1 MAYDPVTGEV
11 FVANYY
17 SDNLTVLSGAT
28 DTPVG
33 NVTTGLGPLCLTY
46 DSRTGD
52 LYGTNY
58 DGGTL
63 SIITGGSGGGY
74 GVTFTET
81 GLPTGTNWA
90 VTLNGVQLSSTSTS
104 IAFTEPNG
112 TYSYTVGPVPGYAAA
127 VDSGSVTVNGVGL
140 ERGVVFAPV
149 SGPYSV
155 IFSET
160 GLPAGGEWYVNVTG
174 QGSVV
179 SSTTSAALQ
188 LANGTYPFTVASANK
203 QYAPSPARGSIEVSG
218 TAASE
223 SVTFT
228 LETYPVSYAESGLPS
243 GASWSVTVAGTTHT
257 STTATV
263 AFMEPN
269 GTYAYSVGST
279 GGFGPNPA
287 NGTVTVV
294 GGAQTIP
301 VSYAKV
307 FALIFT
313 ASNLPS
319 GTNWSV
325 TVTGGSSSVV
335 LLTPSGSSS
344 TTLTR
349 WSGGASTIRFY
360 VSNGSYS
367 YSSSAPGRTNT
378 SGTLTVSGTTAAPV
392 SVSFPTGSSGFPLL
406 GYAAIGIAVVVVAV
420 IAGLGLMRI
429 RGKAPPASAMPQMPS
444 GQGPPPPPSP

>member
-1 MAYDPVTGEV
+1 M
-11 FVANYY
+11 
-17 SDNLTVLSGAT
+17 
-28 DTPVG
+28 
-33 NVTTGLGPLCLTY
+33 
-46 DSRTGD
+46 
-52 LYGTNY
+52 
-58 DGGTL
+58 
-63 SIITGGSGGGY
+63 
-74 GVTFTET
+74 
-81 GLPTGTNWA
+81 
-90 VTLNGVQLSSTSTS
+90 
-104 IAFTEPNG
+104 
-112 TYSYTVGPVPGYAAA
+112 
-127 VDSGSVTVNGVGL
+127 
-140 ERGVVFAPV
+140 
-149 SGPYSV
+149 
-155 IFSET
+155 
-160 GLPAGGEWYVNVTG
+160 
-174 QGSVV
+174 
-179 SSTTSAALQ
+179 
-188 LANGTYPFTVASANK
+188 
-203 QYAPSPARGSIEVSG
+203 
-218 TAASE
+218 
-223 SVTFT
+223 
-228 LETYPVSYAESGLPS
+228 
-243 GASWSVTVAGTTHT
+243 
-257 STTATV
+257 
-263 AFMEPN
+263 
-269 GTYAYSVGST
+269 
-279 GGFGPNPA
+279 
-287 NGTVTVV
+287 TVV

-429 RGKAPPASAMPQMPS
+429 RGKAPPASAMTQMPS